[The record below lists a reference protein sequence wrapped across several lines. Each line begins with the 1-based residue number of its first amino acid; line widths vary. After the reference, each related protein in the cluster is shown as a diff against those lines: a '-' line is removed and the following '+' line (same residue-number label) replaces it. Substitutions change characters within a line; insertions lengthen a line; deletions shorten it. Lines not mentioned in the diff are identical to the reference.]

1 MSNPNPKLLNATI
14 TTAVTGVAGPV
25 VTATDGG
32 INAVTIQA
40 NFTYGSGGTTA
51 KVWVQTSLDK
61 GATWIDVGYCPFTT
75 ASARVFLN
83 LKSSTSVTTP
93 TTPTDGSAAAAVD
106 GVIGPQWRTKLTTTG
121 TYAGGTTLAVDI
133 YLNGAASVIP

>member
-14 TTAVTGVAGPV
+14 TTAVTGVAGSV
-25 VTATDGG
+25 FTGNDGG
-32 INAVTIQA
+32 VGGVTIQA

-61 GATWIDVGYCPFTT
+61 GATWIDAGYFSFTT
-75 ASARVFLN
+75 ASARQILN
-83 LKSSTSVTTP
+83 LRAGTSITTAA
-93 TTPTDGSAAAAVD
+93 TATDGPAAAVVD
-106 GVIGPQWRTKLTTTG
+106 GIIGPQWRAKLTTTG